1 VIAIA
6 AADVGKPDTKQ
17 TNTINFIDLNRYIAY
32 KSQSRHQ
39 IRYNLGIIFLQAH
52 LLETHT
58 RDFRGVMHVS

>member
-6 AADVGKPDTKQ
+6 AVDVEKPDTKR
-17 TNTINFIDLNRYIAY
+17 TNTIKFIDLNRYIAY

-58 RDFRGVMHVS
+58 GIFHGVTHVS